1 MSAPL
6 VALPGFLGRAAD
18 WDAVRHH
25 SNTPVRWIT
34 PELFTADA
42 ASWNQPPALGEQAWL
57 AGYSF
62 GARLALR
69 WLTEFPERWHGAL
82 LLSVNPGNFQT
93 DEERARRREEDRRWA
108 QAFREDPWDKVLPQ
122 WNAQEVFSG
131 VIQPERRAQDYDKHR
146 LGDALER
153 FSVSD
158 QFTDIARLTSPIHWL
173 AGANDPKFCALLES
187 MRQAGFPGTFEVVPD
202 AGHRLLHDAPTAV
215 AAALDRLT
223 A

>member
-1 MSAPL
+1 
-6 VALPGFLGRAAD
+6 
-18 WDAVRHH
+18 
-25 SNTPVRWIT
+25 
-34 PELFTADA
+34 
-42 ASWNQPPALGEQAWL
+42 L

-93 DEERARRREEDRRWA
+93 DEERARRREEDLRWA
-108 QAFREDPWDKVLPQ
+108 RAWREEPWDDILRQ
-122 WNAQEVFSG
+122 WNAREIFDG
-131 VIQPERRAQDYDKHR
+131 AAQPERKEQDYDKHR
-146 LGDALER
+146 LGEALER
-153 FSVSD
+153 FSVSE
-158 QFTDIARLTSPIHWL
+158 QFTDTERLPARIQWL

-187 MRQAGFPGTFEVVPD
+187 MRQAGFPGTFEIIGD
-202 AGHRLLHDAPTAV
+202 ASHRLLHEAPTAV